1 MHFSFSNMPKVFLKT
16 AFIQGAELFQHDHGI
31 VRKAAVKGG
40 QQHMGGQIF
49 ALDLSG
55 NNSCNDRGTV
65 PVPNIVLDYQNRPVP
80 SLL

>member
-1 MHFSFSNMPKVFLKT
+1 MMQPEL
-16 AFIQGAELFQHDHGI
+16 IQGAELFQHDHGI
-31 VRKAAVKGG
+31 ARKAAVKGS

-49 ALDLSG
+49 ALGLSG

-65 PVPNIVLDYQNRPVP
+65 PVPNIVLDHQNRPVP